1 MILQYGIAFVFMFL
15 TTAFSDKIPD
25 TILTPNNHYEKTSSL
40 ILAPGFGIGA
50 DAYQPLGKILQDNFA
65 KYNVGL
71 YFGVPHMNG
80 NITTIGLKGAIK
92 RVAQEMQDTGIPED
106 HSTFYAGHSVGGALM
121 PYILK
126 DLNNLPDG
134 FNQPDGMVLL
144 ASFLVRSFRSE
155 SNPDIGPGQYSFPNC
170 PVLSIGAELDG
181 LARISRFA
189 EAYYNQISQNTNIV
203 EAKKTLPVTMIEGM
217 THMQFASG
225 PIPKEVMNRD
235 LLPEISYDDAHINVA
250 SDMTEFMTSVM
261 GLNDWTTLDDRMNE
275 SKEMLTPMIDMMQK
289 EGYHQFKPPCYCEE
303 KDEYGGLEYG
313 TCPEQPGCT
322 AGSPW
327 TAYAQQLMVTPD
339 IVNGK
344 GIITDTQDSQHIVTE
359 ENPACHLPH
368 IHAGTDRVTGYTI
381 KNTVASANP
390 GSNGAPSL
398 CVSPETCTLT
408 VNTVTQL
415 IYEDGSE
422 MDIWR
427 IDVGN
432 DNVDTGYYPLTASEM
447 KSKMKSRQSILQA
460 ANNTAA
466 VNNEEGSTF
475 DDLDSNKMGNCASIN
490 EKSIEY
496 ALEHALERTKN
507 RYEKYG
513 QQIITS
519 TDGDKKVCPAGPCWI
534 WASLEY
540 NGIRGNNN
548 VIIKSPAFPY
558 ENKNPIPCDEKMYP
572 KDDRLEV
579 LPCTAGMHYCKLLSP
594 ARVMEWLMVDSLR
607 LNYSLKSQ
615 NKKKYFII

>member
-1 MILQYGIAFVFMFL
+1 MNMFSYFLLILSLFSVIIA
-15 TTAFSDKIPD
+15 DKIPD
-25 TILTPNNHYEKTSSL
+25 TILIPNNNFKNTAAL

-50 DAYQPLGKILQDNFA
+50 DAYEPLGNILQNKFA
-65 KYNVGL
+65 ELDIGL

-92 RVAQEMQDTGIPED
+92 KVASELQDNGLPD
-106 HSTFYAGHSVGGALM
+106 NHSTFFAGHSVGGALL

-134 FNQPDGMVLL
+134 FNKPDGMILL
-144 ASFLVRSFRSE
+144 AAFLVRSFRSK
-155 SNPDIGPGQYSFPNC
+155 SIPDIGPGQYSFPNC

-235 LLPEISYDDAHINVA
+235 LIPEISYDDAHAYVATDITEFVA
-250 SDMTEFMTSVM
+250 SVL
-261 GLNDWTTLDDRMNE
+261 GLNNWNFLEERMNE

-289 EGYHQFKPPCYCEE
+289 EGYHQFKPPCYCEAI
-303 KDEYGGLEYG
+303 DEYGGLEYG

-322 AGSPW
+322 ASSPW
-327 TAYAQQLMVTPD
+327 TAYAQQLMVNPD
-339 IVNGK
+339 INNGK
-344 GIITDTQDSQHIVTE
+344 GIIMDTKDTQHIVTE
-359 ENPACHLPH
+359 ENPSCHLPH
-368 IHAGTDRVTGYTI
+368 IHAGTDRITGYI
-381 KNTVASANP
+381 INNTVASANP
-390 GSNGAPSL
+390 GSGSPSL
-398 CVSPETCTLT
+398 CASPETCTLT
-408 VNTVTQL
+408 TNTITQ
-415 IYEDGSE
+415 IMYEDGGE
-422 MDIWR
+422 LDIWR
-427 IDVGN
+427 INIGN
-432 DNVDTGYYPLTASEM
+432 GNIDTGYYPITATEM
-447 KSKMKSRQSILQA
+447 KSKMKSKQAALQA

-475 DDLDSNKMGNCASIN
+475 DDLDSNKLGNCASIN
-490 EKSIEY
+490 AKAIEY
-496 ALEHALERTKN
+496 ALDHALVKTRT

-513 QQIITS
+513 QKMVS
-519 TDGDKKVCPAGPCWI
+519 ATDGDIKVCPAGPCWI

-540 NGIRGNNN
+540 NGRRGDND
-548 VIIKSPAFPY
+548 ITIKSPGFPY
-558 ENKNPIPCDEKMYP
+558 ENKNPYPCDDKLYP
-572 KDDRLEV
+572 KDDRKVV

-594 ARVMEWLMVDSLR
+594 ARVMEWIMVDSLR
-607 LNYSLKSQ
+607 LNYSLKS
-615 NKKKYFII
+615 KK

>member
-1 MILQYGIAFVFMFL
+1 MKVQYGMILVLMFL
-15 TTAFSDKIPD
+15 VRVLSDKIPD
-25 TILTPNNHYEKTSSL
+25 IILTPTNNYEKVSSL

-50 DAYQPLGKILQDNFA
+50 DAYEPLGKILQSNFA
-65 KYNVGL
+65 KHDIGL

-80 NITTIGLKGAIK
+80 NITTVGLKGAIK
-92 RVAQEMQDTGIPED
+92 RVAQEIQDSGIPED

-126 DLNNLPDG
+126 DLKNLPDG
-134 FNQPDGMVLL
+134 FNKPDGMILL
-144 ASFLVRSFRSE
+144 AAFLVRSFRGKSE
-155 SNPDIGPGQYSFPNC
+155 PEIGPGQYSFPNC

-189 EAYYNQISQNTNIV
+189 EAYYNQISQSTNIV
-203 EAKKTLPVTMIEGM
+203 EGMKTLPVTMIEGM

-225 PIPKEVMNRD
+225 PIPREVMDRD
-235 LLPEISYDDAHINVA
+235 LLPEISYDDAHVYVA
-250 SDMTEFMTSVM
+250 SDMTEFATSVL
-261 GLNDWTTLDDRMNE
+261 GLNDWNILEERMNE

-327 TAYAQQLMVTPD
+327 TAYAQQLMVNPD
-339 IVNGK
+339 ISNGK
-344 GIITDTQDSQHIVTE
+344 GIIMDTKDTQHIVTE
-359 ENPACHLPH
+359 ENPSCHLPH
-368 IHAGTDRVTGYTI
+368 IHAGTDRITGNNI
-381 KNTVASANP
+381 PNTVASENP
-390 GSNGAPSL
+390 GSGSPSL
-398 CVSPETCTLT
+398 CASPETCTLT
-408 VNTVTQL
+408 TNTITQ
-415 IYEDGSE
+415 IMYEDGGE
-422 MDIWR
+422 LDIWR
-427 IDVGN
+427 IDIGN
-432 DNVDTGYYPLTASEM
+432 GNIDTGYYPITATEM
-447 KSKMKSRQSILQA
+447 KSKMKSKQAALQA

-475 DDLDSNKMGNCASIN
+475 DDLDSNKLGNCASIN
-490 EKSIEY
+490 AKAIEY
-496 ALEHALERTKN
+496 ALDHALEKTRT

-513 QQIITS
+513 QKMVS
-519 TDGDKKVCPAGPCWI
+519 ATDGDKKVCAAGPCWI

-540 NGIRGNNN
+540 NGRRGSND
-548 VIIKSPAFPY
+548 ITIKSPGFPY
-558 ENKNPIPCDEKMYP
+558 ENKNPYPCDEKLYP
-572 KDDRLEV
+572 KDDRREV

-594 ARVMEWLMVDSLR
+594 ARVMEWLMVDGLR

-615 NKKKYFII
+615 KKK